1 MLEHTPLDSSDLSIQ
16 HGEIRKTWHADSVFC
31 ILEGISWWQVRSRVI
46 ESHSAN
52 AKVGDILNWTE
63 TRWKW
68 FESRSSWEGA
78 YEILSM
84 IWAPTTAV
92 EEIWEEGWW
101 DKDTTL
107 PDAPPAPATDISGVR
122 TKQYWL
128 PMKLKQR
135 AQPLQNNGVY
145 LKIYKKYDG
154 TNNILHITDEW
165 SASVKYEKLNSHDS
179 QHRLRDES
187 SNNSKLFSRNIA
199 SHLSQEIIRRSILYF
214 DSIKDAL

>member
-107 PDAPPAPATDISGVR
+107 PDAPPAPATDISG
-122 TKQYWL
+122 
-128 PMKLKQR
+128 
-135 AQPLQNNGVY
+135 AHEA
-145 LKIYKKYDG
+145 
-154 TNNILHITDEW
+154 ILTPDE
-165 SASVKYEKLNSHDS
+165 AKA
-179 QHRLRDES
+179 ES
-187 SNNSKLFSRNIA
+187 STPSEQWSLPQDIQKIWWNEQHFAHHRWMVR
-199 SHLSQEIIRRSILYF
+199 LSQVWKAKLTWLSAQAQRWIIEQFETIFEEYSITF
-214 DSIKDAL
+214 ISGNN

>member
-1 MLEHTPLDSSDLSIQ
+1 MLEHTSLNSSDLNIQ

-84 IWAPTTAV
+84 IWAPTTPV
-92 EEIWEEGWW
+92 EEIWEKGWW
-101 DKDTTL
+101 YQDTTL
-107 PDAPPAPATDISGVR
+107 PDDPPAPATEISG
-122 TKQYWL
+122 
-128 PMKLKQR
+128 
-135 AQPLQNNGVY
+135 AHEA
-145 LKIYKKYDG
+145 
-154 TNNILHITDEW
+154 ILTSDEPK
-165 SASVKYEKLNSHDS
+165 A
-179 QHRLRDES
+179 ES
-187 SNNSKLFSRNIA
+187 STPSEQWSPPQDIQKIWWNEQHFVFHRWMVR
-199 SHLSQEIIRRSILYF
+199 LSQIWKAKLTWLSAQVQRWIIEQFGTIFEENSITF
-214 DSIKDAL
+214 ISGNN